1 MNVSVIIP
9 TYNRG
14 HVVGEAVASVLGQTW
29 ERFEV
34 IVADDG
40 STDDTP
46 DRLAAVRDPRVRCL
60 RLDHR
65 GIAATRN
72 AAVAASRGEVLA
84 FLDSDDYW
92 RPEKLATDVAF
103 LRRHPEVPAVFSDL
117 EKYDGDVVVGSF
129 MRATPVF
136 SRRLPPERLPDGI
149 VLDQREMLL
158 CLLQESPI
166 LPSALAVR
174 RWAFEQAGWF
184 DPTWPT
190 FSDWEFLVRFAGR
203 VAFGYVDRALTVL
216 RISRD
221 SEHRVHSERGRRAML
236 RLHSRELGAHRR
248 DPEVQAAIRA
258 GLHRL
263 RVQLGWYY
271 AERGRR
277 GAAFRNHLA
286 GFVQLGAPDLLA
298 RAALVW
304 APRDL
309 ARRLTRRRAA

>member
-14 HVVGEAVASVLGQTW
+14 HVVGEALASVLGQTW

-46 DRLAAVRDPRVRCL
+46 DRLAAVKDPRVRYL
-60 RLDHR
+60 RLDHH

-72 AAVAASRGEVLA
+72 AAVAASRGDVLA

-92 RPEKLATDVAF
+92 RPEKLATDMAF
-103 LRRHPEVPAVFSDL
+103 LSRHPEVPAVFSDL
-117 EKYDGDVVVGSF
+117 EKYDGDVLVPSF

-136 SRRLPPERLPDGI
+136 SRRLPPERLPDAI

-174 RWAFEQAGWF
+174 RGAFEQAGWF

-203 VAFGYVDRALTVL
+203 FAFGYVDRALTVL

-236 RLHSRELGAHRR
+236 RLLSRELRTHRR
-248 DPEVQAAIRA
+248 DPEARAAIRA

-277 GAAFRNHLA
+277 GAALRNHLA
-286 GFVQLGAPDLLA
+286 GFVQLGKPDLLA

-309 ARRLTRRRAA
+309 ARRLKRRRAA